1 MTELEK
7 LQEEYIEFLNEASK
21 QPTSIA
27 YVHGW
32 RCDEDTY
39 NRGVEY
45 RNKIANAKV
54 QSKSLELNKNFVDDN
69 LSKEDLDDLMKEFDK
84 YKINK

>member
-7 LQEEYIEFLNEASK
+7 LQEEYIEFL
-21 QPTSIA
+21 TSAYEQAITIA
-27 YVHGW
+27 YHRGW

-39 NRGVEY
+39 KRGIEY

-54 QSKSLELNKNFVDDN
+54 QSISLELNKKFIDDN
-69 LSKEDLDDLMKEFDK
+69 LSKEDLDELMKEFDNYEIDK
-84 YKINK
+84 